1 MEHYTFE
8 FYFTCPESHIGCIHS
23 TKIIDIIS
31 TVTVFIRKTLC
42 TMVVTTIFVCPFHI
56 VLINAL
62 RLKIIVN
69 NFRTKILTF
78 NFTIIV
84 GSTKAFSGKIRCY
97 RIFSVTTNTI
107 AKNIESETPWVLTSF
122 EFGTV
127 RVQLAALN
135 I

>member
-1 MEHYTFE
+1 MVV
-8 FYFTCPESHIGCIHS
+8 FTVLKSWN
-23 TKIIDIIS
+23 KISILIVSYHNTYLGLIDIIS
-31 TVTVFIRKTLC
+31 TVFIRKTLC

-107 AKNIESETPWVLTSF
+107 AKNIESETPWALTSF
-122 EFGTV
+122 ELRTV